1 MARLYMSEGHGS
13 NGMDKPIPERP
24 KAEPEIIPPDQADA
38 RSPRGRSRIFVTFN
52 STAEGDRASVAAP
65 GPFAVL
71 LALLVLG
78 ALLLATVLL
87 FLGAALI
94 WIPVMAVIIGVL
106 FLSSLFRGYFRRLR
120 G

>member
-1 MARLYMSEGHGS
+1 
-13 NGMDKPIPERP
+13 MDKPIPERP
-24 KAEPEIIPPDQADA
+24 KAEPEIIPPDQPG
-38 RSPRGRSRIFVTFN
+38 SPRGRSRVFVSFN
-52 STAEGDRASVAAP
+52 TTGEGNRAYVAAP

-78 ALLLATVLL
+78 ALLVATVLL

-106 FLSSLFRGYFRRLR
+106 FLSSLLRGYFRRPR